1 MTKTMQI
8 RKEVKRLVLKLG
20 VDYITYSNIS
30 RIMEKCNC
38 GICDVQNQIDY
49 FKYSPQ
55 TAKYR

>member
-1 MTKTMQI
+1 MKKTMQI

-20 VDYITYSNIS
+20 VDYISYSNIR
-30 RIMEKCNC
+30 RIMEKYDC

>member
-20 VDYITYSNIS
+20 VDYITYVNIKA
-30 RIMEKCNC
+30 IMDKCNC

>member
-20 VDYITYSNIS
+20 IDYITYSNIKA
-30 RIMEKCNC
+30 IMDKYDC
-38 GICDVQNQIDY
+38 GICEVQNQMDY
-49 FKYSPQ
+49 FRYSPQ

>member
-1 MTKTMQI
+1 MKKTMQI

-20 VDYITYSNIS
+20 VDYISYSNIC
-30 RIMEKCNC
+30 RIMEKYDC